1 MNQDLNNLDKIHDEF
16 HDDWL
21 TDNLKLIQ
29 IEPPLNFTQKV
40 VKQIEVE
47 PNPLSNSPLFWI
59 LVITPCL
66 LLVWLMLYALN
77 LASITY
83 QIQLDFLP
91 NISSIISFSALSKY
105 ALMIASG
112 GLFFIGLD
120 YFLSKH
126 LLKRES
132 FISFLLI

>member
-1 MNQDLNNLDKIHDEF
+1 MNQDLNNLDKAHDEF

-29 IEPPLNFTQKV
+29 IEPPQNFTKKV
-40 VKQIEVE
+40 VAQIEIE

-59 LVITPCL
+59 LVIVPCI

-83 QIQLDFLP
+83 QIKLNFLP

-132 FISFLLI
+132 FINFMFV

>member
-1 MNQDLNNLDKIHDEF
+1 MNQDLNNFDKIGDEL

-29 IEPPLNFTQKV
+29 IEPPQNFTQKV
-40 VKQIEVE
+40 IKQIEVE

-59 LVITPCL
+59 LAIVPCV

-83 QIQLDFLP
+83 QIKLDFLP
-91 NISSIISFSALSKY
+91 NISSIISFLALSKY

-120 YFLSKH
+120 YFLSK
-126 LLKRES
+126 LISKRES
-132 FISFLLI
+132 FFSCLLV

>member
-1 MNQDLNNLDKIHDEF
+1 MDQDLNNLDKAHDEF

-21 TDNLKLIQ
+21 ADNLKLIQ
-29 IEPPLNFTQKV
+29 IEPPQNFTQKV

-47 PNPLSNSPLFWI
+47 PNPLTNSPLFWI
-59 LVITPCL
+59 LVIVPFV
-66 LLVWLMLYALN
+66 LLVWLVLYVLN
-77 LASITY
+77 LANTTY
-83 QIQLDFLP
+83 QFRLDFLP
-91 NISSIISFSALSKY
+91 NISNVISLLVLSKY

-112 GLFFIGLD
+112 GLVFIGLD

-132 FISFLLI
+132 FINFLLI